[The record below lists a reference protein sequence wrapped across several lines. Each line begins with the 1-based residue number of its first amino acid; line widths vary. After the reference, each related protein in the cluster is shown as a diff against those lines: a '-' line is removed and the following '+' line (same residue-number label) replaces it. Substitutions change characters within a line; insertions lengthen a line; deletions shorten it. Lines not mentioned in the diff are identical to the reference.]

1 MSKDEY
7 AKIES
12 LILERMRRMEERFD
26 RLDQKIDT
34 TNAQLRVMN
43 AHVAGIVGN
52 DALNHEKFA
61 IIEDRIDRIEKRLEL
76 RDA

>member
-1 MSKDEY
+1 MMSKDDY

-52 DALNHEKFA
+52 DALTHEKFA
-61 IIEDRIDRIEKRLEL
+61 VIEDRIEKRLEL